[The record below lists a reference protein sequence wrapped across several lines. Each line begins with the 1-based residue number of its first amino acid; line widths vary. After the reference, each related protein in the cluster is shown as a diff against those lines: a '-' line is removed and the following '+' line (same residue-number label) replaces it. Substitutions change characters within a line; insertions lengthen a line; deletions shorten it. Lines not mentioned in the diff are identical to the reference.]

1 MAWSA
6 SPRCRGSLKLF
17 LCLILARMA
26 SSFVTNLAPASPA
39 SLGSVTTLC
48 RNVRGFG
55 AARNLPI
62 FGRFWLKPGPRRSC
76 PRLML
81 QTSSMSAIDST
92 VSAIEQ
98 AFETSLIAVLPD
110 AGEQEMEELQAILT
124 TSTRSILRRLKQ
136 GRDDPAKAYEIF
148 YSSLRLL
155 PFFSCNCKYLD

>member
-1 MAWSA
+1 
-6 SPRCRGSLKLF
+6 
-17 LCLILARMA
+17 
-26 SSFVTNLAPASPA
+26 
-39 SLGSVTTLC
+39 
-48 RNVRGFG
+48 
-55 AARNLPI
+55 
-62 FGRFWLKPGPRRSC
+62 
-76 PRLML
+76 ML
-81 QTSSMSAIDST
+81 QTSIMSAIDST

-98 AFETSLIAVLPD
+98 AFEASLIAALPD